1 MQAIW
6 VNAIAS
12 RIVGACNHN
21 DPRGHTCMR
30 CVPSMY
36 ANILRPGRLPLRLR
50 RTQESLVPFEGTGQA
65 HPV

>member
-1 MQAIW
+1 
-6 VNAIAS
+6 
-12 RIVGACNHN
+12 
-21 DPRGHTCMR
+21 MR